1 MSRVGHAGALGQ
13 RLSWWLACQTF
24 LGLSF
29 ICSAIYMVTAITLSQ
44 RQDETLDQKVL
55 IVQHVLKDADALRD
69 VDALKHELDDSITGH
84 DEIALRML
92 AEGGQIVYSSTRGA
106 QPQEHRK
113 QIKFDARGANFF
125 DGASSAV
132 LTLSTARDDKLLR
145 RLGWTLAA
153 AVVFGSLVVSLG
165 CFWLVRLGLTPL
177 RQLVQQTR
185 QLSANDFNKRLDG
198 TAQPEELQPLIAQF
212 NALLERLDSSY
223 GQMEGFNAD
232 VAHELKTP
240 LANLISS
247 CELGLRKGRN
257 LDEMQELLASNLEEL
272 HRMSGIV
279 NDMLFLSQADSGAT
293 ARCVEVRSLAT
304 LTSSVIDFHEA
315 ALEEAGLKIE
325 VVGDASGQFDAGL
338 LRRALSNLLDNAT
351 RYAQDNSS
359 LTVRIESSPLDG
371 VVSIVVCN
379 RGCPIAPTA
388 LPHIFG
394 RFFRADPARTEG
406 KKNHGLGL
414 SIVAAVARMH
424 GGHPIANSSGD
435 TTQIGLVIP
444 QKRS

>member
-55 IVQHVLKDADALRD
+55 MVQHVLKDADALRD

-198 TAQPEELQPLIAQF
+198 TA
-212 NALLERLDSSY
+212 
-223 GQMEGFNAD
+223 
-232 VAHELKTP
+232 
-240 LANLISS
+240 
-247 CELGLRKGRN
+247 
-257 LDEMQELLASNLEEL
+257 
-272 HRMSGIV
+272 
-279 NDMLFLSQADSGAT
+279 
-293 ARCVEVRSLAT
+293 
-304 LTSSVIDFHEA
+304 
-315 ALEEAGLKIE
+315 
-325 VVGDASGQFDAGL
+325 
-338 LRRALSNLLDNAT
+338 
-351 RYAQDNSS
+351 
-359 LTVRIESSPLDG
+359 
-371 VVSIVVCN
+371 
-379 RGCPIAPTA
+379 
-388 LPHIFG
+388 
-394 RFFRADPARTEG
+394 
-406 KKNHGLGL
+406 
-414 SIVAAVARMH
+414 
-424 GGHPIANSSGD
+424 
-435 TTQIGLVIP
+435 
-444 QKRS
+444 

>member
-1 MSRVGHAGALGQ
+1 
-13 RLSWWLACQTF
+13 
-24 LGLSF
+24 
-29 ICSAIYMVTAITLSQ
+29 
-44 RQDETLDQKVL
+44 
-55 IVQHVLKDADALRD
+55 
-69 VDALKHELDDSITGH
+69 
-84 DEIALRML
+84 
-92 AEGGQIVYSSTRGA
+92 
-106 QPQEHRK
+106 
-113 QIKFDARGANFF
+113 
-125 DGASSAV
+125 
-132 LTLSTARDDKLLR
+132 
-145 RLGWTLAA
+145 
-153 AVVFGSLVVSLG
+153 
-165 CFWLVRLGLTPL
+165 
-177 RQLVQQTR
+177 
-185 QLSANDFNKRLDG
+185 
-198 TAQPEELQPLIAQF
+198 
-212 NALLERLDSSY
+212 
-223 GQMEGFNAD
+223 
-232 VAHELKTP
+232 
-240 LANLISS
+240 
-247 CELGLRKGRN
+247 
-257 LDEMQELLASNLEEL
+257 
-272 HRMSGIV
+272 MSGIV

-338 LRRALSNLLDNAT
+338 L